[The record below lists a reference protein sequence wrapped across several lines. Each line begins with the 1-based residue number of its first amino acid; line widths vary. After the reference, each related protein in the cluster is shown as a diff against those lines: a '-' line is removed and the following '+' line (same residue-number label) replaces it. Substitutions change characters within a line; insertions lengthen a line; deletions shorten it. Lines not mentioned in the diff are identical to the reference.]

1 MGSGLGALHGSTVGP
16 LWGMNFEKKAGKKG
30 NNKTKYQVL

>member
-16 LWGMNFEKKAGKKG
+16 LWGMNFEKKAGKKRE
-30 NNKTKYQVL
+30 Q